1 MRLFPFKLE
10 GDKKIWILL
19 GLLTV
24 ISILSVYSSTYR
36 LTMRTGSL
44 TGPIVRH
51 LTFLVL
57 GFIGMYIM
65 HKMTLKY
72 YKLFVPLVL
81 AVVVICLILVFFIQS
96 EGERRWL
103 FSRSFQP
110 SDIAKVVM
118 VVYLAKV
125 MSDGFGG
132 SIKRFFWRVIFPI
145 LLVCILVIRGHTS
158 NALII
163 VFVSMLMAFMGA
175 TNIKYNL
182 LNLAT
187 LAILLCMG
195 CYLLFYK
202 EVGRGE
208 TVSNRITTWISTT
221 FNPSK
226 TPESGTST
234 TPRKSNYSQAETAK
248 YAIVSG
254 GLFRF
259 APGKSFY
266 RKTLSEAHNDYIFAM
281 IVEEYGMTGGIFVI
295 MVYLMLFYR
304 ILMVLKKCTRP
315 FTSLL
320 LSGLLILII
329 SQTFIHI
336 GVSVGGLPITGQNLP
351 LISTGGTSII
361 ITCMAFGMI
370 LATSRIAEEN
380 EQEESQNKRI
390 KEKV

>member
-1 MRLFPFKLE
+1 MKLLPFKLE

-19 GLLTV
+19 ILLAL
-24 ISILSVYSSTYR
+24 ISVLSVYSSTYR
-36 LTMRTGSL
+36 LTMRTGNL
-44 TGPIVRH
+44 LVPISRH
-51 LTFLVL
+51 LFFLAL
-57 GFIGMYIM
+57 GFIGIYIM
-65 HKMTLKY
+65 HKKTLRY

-81 AVVVICLILVFFIQS
+81 AFVVICLILVFFIQS

-103 FSRSFQP
+103 FSRSLQP
-110 SDIAKVVM
+110 SDIVKVVM

-125 MSDGFGG
+125 LSDGFGG
-132 SIKRFFWRVIFPI
+132 SIKMFFWRVIFPI

-158 NALII
+158 NAVII
-163 VFVSMLMAFMGA
+163 AGVSMLMVFMGA
-175 TNIKYNL
+175 TNIKYRFL
-182 LNLAT
+182 S
-187 LAILLCMG
+187 ILVMFVVLSG
-195 CYLLFYK
+195 YLLFYK
-202 EVGRGE
+202 DIGRGE
-208 TVSNRITTWISTT
+208 TASSRITTWISNT
-221 FNPSK
+221 FYPSK
-226 TPESGTST
+226 TYGNGTKT
-234 TPRKSNYSQAETAK
+234 TSRKSNYSQAETAQ

-254 GLFRF
+254 GLFRI

-266 RKTLSEAHNDYIFAM
+266 RKTLSEAHNDYIFAI
-281 IVEEYGMTGGIFVI
+281 IVEEYGMAGGIFVI
-295 MVYLMLFYR
+295 IIYLMLFYR

-361 ITCMAFGMI
+361 ITCIAFGMI

-380 EQEESQNKRI
+380 EQEESQNQSK
-390 KEKV
+390 KEIV